1 MTRGFHLSS
10 SSMFF
15 SLEHTARLGGGRVP
29 GGGRSAG
36 GRGRRV
42 ETKPRAEGVAAAAS
56 GLGHVPEARGRAPGQ
71 GTGGKGRHVEPGRA
85 PRAGPQRR
93 CKAAPKRDG
102 GDRIRPR
109 RTRGPRWLRRKGPA
123 RLLLGA
129 IESI

>member
-56 GLGHVPEARGRAPGQ
+56 GLGHVPEARGRAPGPGHQRQ
-71 GTGGKGRHVEPGRA
+71 GP
-85 PRAGPQRR
+85 
-93 CKAAPKRDG
+93 
-102 GDRIRPR
+102 PR
-109 RTRGPRWLRRKGPA
+109 RTRPRAEGRAAASVQGRTEERRWRPDPASPDSWTTVAAAEGDGEAPA
-123 RLLLGA
+123 RGD
-129 IESI
+129 